1 MVSLIPER
9 AAEVWRLDRAARSAL
24 APLLSD
30 ATPLHVR
37 EWLSLP
43 AEARAKADAALGGE
57 GAESLAAAAS
67 VLSRASDALVIT
79 GIEPFEGQT
88 WASTTVHDGRLAVR
102 VSGDRDGVGVI
113 SAPLPLAD
121 VIRVL
126 ARDVRSE
133 ATDGV
138 EADTMIMGAGTL
150 RLLQI
155 TFPGRRSVT
164 CDELATRLLNSGFV
178 HVDPALA
185 AERLV
190 AGGLATLDGGTLTI
204 AGGVAL
210 DAIASGSTMRVEAV
224 SLSHEAPGAYDERH
238 VEFIGSRGNRLH
250 VANIQQ
256 NPDLVAIARRPFDDI
271 HAALWSLVTA
281 RREPAMMPAP
291 DDGDPT
297 DPLDTLARDRPLG
310 FAGADL
316 LELSDTPLSRA
327 LLAPPATVAIVRGAW
342 SRSHADGVAVWPA
355 GALAWCWRAG
365 AGSAKA
371 CGRDEL
377 PSLVGAAV
385 AEHLAMPELGALEV
399 LAANKDQDGLAIG
412 HCRLVANGDGWRHD
426 GDSQL
431 GDIPIA
437 PEPIAEALLAAAGLA
452 SADHPCSG

>member
-1 MVSLIPER
+1 MPGH
-9 AAEVWRLDRAARSAL
+9 AAEVWRLDPAARSAL

-30 ATPLHVR
+30 ATPLHIR
-37 EWLSLP
+37 EWLNLP
-43 AEARAKADAALGGE
+43 TEARAEAETALHGE
-57 GAESLAAAAS
+57 GAESLAAAAT

-79 GIEPFEGQT
+79 GIEPLEGQT
-88 WASTTVHDGRLAVR
+88 WVSTTVHDGRLAVR
-102 VSGDRDGVGVI
+102 VSGDRDGAAVI
-113 SAPLPLAD
+113 SAPLPLTD

-138 EADTMIMGAGTL
+138 EADAMLMGAGTL

-164 CDELATRLLNSGFV
+164 CDEIATRLLDSGLA
-178 HVDPALA
+178 HVEPALA
-185 AERLV
+185 VERLV

-210 DAIASGSTMRVEAV
+210 DAIASGSTVRVEAV

-238 VEFIGSRGNRLH
+238 AEFIGLRGNRMY
-250 VANIQQ
+250 VANVPHT
-256 NPDLVAIARRPFDDI
+256 PDVVAIARRPFDDI

-281 RREPAMMPAP
+281 RREPAMLPAP
-291 DDGDPT
+291 DDGDAT
-297 DPLDTLARDRPLG
+297 DPLELLPRDRPLG
-310 FAGADL
+310 FAGDDL
-316 LELSDTPLSRA
+316 GEMSDAPLSRA
-327 LLAPPATVAIVRGAW
+327 LRAPPATVAIVRGAW

-371 CGRDEL
+371 CGRDDL
-377 PSLVGAAV
+377 PSLVGAAL

-399 LAANKDQDGLAIG
+399 LAVYKDQEGLAVG
-412 HCRLVANGDGWRHD
+412 HCRLVPDSDGWRYD

-431 GDIPIA
+431 RDVPIA
-437 PEPIAEALLAAAGLA
+437 PEPIAAALLGAARLAA
-452 SADHPCSG
+452 SARRACSE